1 MKLTH
6 RKGALGKKL
15 LGAAVSLALLLC
27 LRPMAGAQSAQGKSY
42 VALGDSIS
50 SGYGLEDDT
59 LSFTQQ
65 VAQDNGLELTN
76 LAQDGE
82 TSASLLDKLQ
92 TDRVSTAVAQAD
104 FITITVGGNDL
115 MNALYAYL
123 TGEYNQSNSA
133 APTTEEDIKSAV
145 MGGDM
150 ELVTFALGVV
160 SEFPS
165 SEQAAQALHDVRAHL
180 TQLVVDIRTE
190 NPQAQLV
197 LVEQYDPYGHL
208 VKKLCRN
215 PLFASSAQT
224 LYATLGEVVTGLNEI
239 IDTVGQQ
246 QGCPVAEVYEAFE
259 SARENPC
266 NASVSL
272 TMKLNLDF
280 HPNAYGHTLIAQQV
294 SPLLAA
300 PGESPTSAQ
309 PVYGVG
315 VSQEHQPPQTGDGEA
330 LGTWMALIGG
340 TGVCL
345 VLCLQK
351 SQPDRW
357 NESQSD
363 DTGRRRMK

>member
-1 MKLTH
+1 M
-6 RKGALGKKL
+6 
-15 LGAAVSLALLLC
+15 ALLLC
-27 LRPMAGAQSAQGKSY
+27 LRPMAGAQSVQGKSY

-104 FITITVGGNDL
+104 IITITVGGNDL

-123 TGEYNQSNSA
+123 TGEYNQHDPA

-150 ELVTFALGVV
+150 GLVTFALGVV

-239 IDTVGQQ
+239 IDTVGEQ

-272 TMKLNLDF
+272 NMKLNLDF

-294 SPLLAA
+294 SSLLTA
-300 PGESPTSAQ
+300 PGESRTPAQ

-315 VSQEHQPPQTGDGEA
+315 VSQPPQTGDGED

-351 SQPDRW
+351 SHLPESDRC
-357 NESQSD
+357 NGSQSG

>member
-1 MKLTH
+1 MK
-6 RKGALGKKL
+6 
-15 LGAAVSLALLLC
+15 AAVK
-27 LRPMAGAQSAQGKSY
+27 AGAPEGIIGWINTTS
-42 VALGDSIS
+42 
-50 SGYGLEDDT
+50 
-59 LSFTQQ
+59 
-65 VAQDNGLELTN
+65 LELTN

-104 FITITVGGNDL
+104 IITITVGGNDL

-123 TGEYNQSNSA
+123 TGEYNQRNSA

-239 IDTVGQQ
+239 IDTVGEQ

-272 TMKLNLDF
+272 NMKLNLDF

-294 SPLLAA
+294 SSLLTA
-300 PGESPTSAQ
+300 PGESRTPAQ

-330 LGTWMALIGG
+330 LGAWMALIGG

-363 DTGRRRMK
+363 DTGRRRKK